1 MEKVSKESFVVNTI
15 WKFTDVVVRKMVG
28 MVISIILARLVAPEA
43 YGVIALTTVFIT
55 FTDIFIL
62 NGFNVAL
69 IRKNEVEEIDYS
81 TVTSMSL
88 MFTSLMYIIF
98 FFTAPIFADFYDSPE
113 LCDVLRVITILLFF
127 QSIATVVRAKGT
139 RELKFKKM
147 AVSAFVSNF
156 SAGLIAVFFAYHG
169 WGVWALVAQQ
179 LIANFLDMAIM
190 MMMFRW
196 RLSFRLSLERAGNM
210 FKFTMGVLGSSFL
223 DFLGNNVCNLVI
235 GKSYSTKM
243 LGYLNR
249 GNMLPE
255 VIGLNIYSAITS
267 VLLPTLA
274 SYQDD
279 TKKMKEI
286 CRRVMSLTLFVIFPL
301 MFGLIG
307 IADVLIPVLLTEKWI
322 PCIPMLYF
330 CAISYAFNPIR
341 AIGYSVFYAKG
352 QSKYS
357 VKLEIVRATLLI
369 SGLIIVICILKGSL
383 IDVLLSNTIVCFVVS
398 ATAQHLVRKCIGY
411 GFREI
416 FRDILPS
423 LLLSLLMMIIVFLIG
438 RIEINPILLLIIQ
451 IIVGGLFYVGMAAII
466 KDKNLMALSDYMTQK
481 INRHGFN
488 KCNDNN

>member
-1 MEKVSKESFVVNTI
+1 MEKVSKESFAINTI
-15 WKFTDVVVRKMVG
+15 WKFTDVVVRKIVG

-43 YGVIALTTVFIT
+43 YGVIALTTIFIT

-69 IRKNEVEEIDYS
+69 IRKSEVEDIDYS

-88 MFTSLMYIIF
+88 IFTSLMYMVF
-98 FFTAPIFADFYDSPE
+98 FLTAPFFAVFFDSPE

-147 AVSAFVSNF
+147 AVSAFASNL
-156 SAGLIAVFFAYHG
+156 SAGLIAVFFAYYG

-179 LIANFLDMAIM
+179 LIANFIDMTIM
-190 MMMFRW
+190 MVMFRW
-196 RLSFRLSLERAGNM
+196 RLSFMLSVERARIM

-223 DFLGNNVCNLVI
+223 DFLGNNVSNIVI

-279 TKKMKEI
+279 TKRMKEI
-286 CRRVMSLTLFVIFPL
+286 CRRVMSLTLFIIFPL
-301 MFGLIG
+301 MFGLMG
-307 IADVLIPVLLTEKWI
+307 IADVLIPVLLTEKWA

-330 CAISYAFNPIR
+330 CAITYALNPIR
-341 AIGYSVFYAKG
+341 SIGYSVFYAKG
-352 QSKYS
+352 QSENC
-357 VKLEIVRATLLI
+357 VKLEIVRSSLLI

-383 IDVLLSNTIVCFVVS
+383 IDVLISNTIVCLFVS
-398 ATAQHLVRKCIGY
+398 ATTQYLVRRCIGY
-411 GFREI
+411 DFRELFKDI
-416 FRDILPS
+416 FPS
-423 LLLSLLMMIIVFLIG
+423 LILSLLMMILVFLIG
-438 RIEINPILLLIIQ
+438 KIELSPILLLVIQ
-451 IIVGGLFYVGMAAII
+451 ITVGGLFYVGMAAII
-466 KDKNLMALSDYMTQK
+466 RDKNLMVLSDYLTQK
-481 INRHGFN
+481 LT
-488 KCNDNN
+488 KY